1 METNDITLDAMMPSA
16 DLPSPQLDLCDICG
30 ATTFEP
36 WLEVTLG
43 GIYDRWIHRCRSC
56 GFRQVRPRLTPV
68 ELERLYPADYFDS
81 TGSVGYGDYPREAQ
95 RRTRDA
101 YFVARRLR
109 RRVSSACV
117 LEVGCA
123 LGFLLAALR
132 DEGLDVQG
140 VDASAFAAYF
150 ARTRFGLS
158 VLRGTL
164 EDARFPA
171 ESFDLVIQKDLL
183 EHVLNPRQH
192 LLDTAR
198 VMRRGAELL
207 LITPNGEAN
216 LRPLA
221 ALGRA
226 TASTGDELPLLDQGH
241 LSFFSRT
248 HLHRLFEDSG
258 FVIEQA
264 RAIGVRRGLRALGLL
279 PGQRRFA
286 RSAPRAQHAIGPEA
300 KGSEPVDDERFR
312 QRADWID
319 AEIARYHSWVR
330 AWVPYY
336 YVRRFLQRLDTLPD
350 ASGVGYD
357 FEFRLRKR

>member
-1 METNDITLDAMMPSA
+1 METNDITLRAMMPSA
-16 DLPSPQLDLCDICG
+16 DLPSRQPDPCDICG
-30 ATTFEP
+30 ATTSDP

-43 GIYDRWIHRCRSC
+43 GVFDRWIHRCRSC
-56 GFRQVRPRLTPV
+56 EFRQVRPRLTPV

-81 TGSVGYGDYPREAQ
+81 TGSVGYGDYAREAQ
-95 RRTRDA
+95 RRARDA

-109 RRVSSACV
+109 RRVSSARV

-140 VDASAFAAYF
+140 VDASPFAAYF

-158 VLRGTL
+158 VRRGTL
-164 EDARFPA
+164 EEARFPA

-192 LLDTAR
+192 LLDTSR
-198 VMRRGAELL
+198 VMRRGAELW

-226 TASTGDELPLLDQGH
+226 TSSTGDGLPLLDQGH
-241 LSFFSRT
+241 LSFFSQT
-248 HLHRLFEDSG
+248 HLHRLFADSG
-258 FVIEQA
+258 FVIEQS

-286 RSAPRAQHAIGPEA
+286 RLAPRAQHAIGQEA
-300 KGSEPVDDERFR
+300 RRSEPVDDERFR
-312 QRADWID
+312 QRADRID
-319 AEIARYHSWVR
+319 AEIARHHSWVR
-330 AWVPYY
+330 DWVPYY
-336 YVRRFLQRLDTLPD
+336 YLRRFLKLLDTLPD
-350 ASGVGYD
+350 ASGLSYD